1 MRASLP
7 LPLDETYFLTKT
19 MGDIQVKVKLF
30 ATLRRFF
37 PDYDPEKGI
46 DVRIEEGSSIEN
58 LIQTLQLP
66 QNEARVILING
77 ISKKTADIVKDGDL
91 VNIFTPLGGG

>member
-1 MRASLP
+1 
-7 LPLDETYFLTKT
+7 
-19 MGDIQVKVKLF
+19 MGSIRVNVRLF

-46 DVRIEEGSSIEN
+46 EAKVEEGSTVET

-66 QNEARVILING
+66 EKEARVILING
-77 ISKKTADIVKDGDL
+77 ISKKNTDRLTDGDQVSL
-91 VNIFTPLGGG
+91 FTPLGGG

>member
-1 MRASLP
+1 M
-7 LPLDETYFLTKT
+7 
-19 MGDIQVKVKLF
+19 MGSIRVNVRLF

-46 DVRIEEGSSIEN
+46 EVKVDQGSTVKN

-66 QNEARVILING
+66 ENEARVILING
-77 ISKKTADIVKDGDL
+77 KSKNLTDVIADGDQ
-91 VNIFTPLGGG
+91 VNLFTPIGGG

>member
-1 MRASLP
+1 
-7 LPLDETYFLTKT
+7 
-19 MGDIQVKVKLF
+19 MGSIRVNVRLF

-37 PDYDPEKGI
+37 PHYDPEKGI
-46 DVRIEEGSSIEN
+46 EVKVAEGSTVEG

-66 QNEARVILING
+66 KDEARVILING
-77 ISKKTADIVKDGDL
+77 KSKNLMDTIMDGDQ

>member
-1 MRASLP
+1 
-7 LPLDETYFLTKT
+7 
-19 MGDIQVKVKLF
+19 MGSIRVNVRLF

-37 PDYDPEKGI
+37 PGYDPEKG
-46 DVRIEEGSSIEN
+46 VEVKVAEGSMVEN

-77 ISKKTADIVKDGDL
+77 MSKKTTDMLTDGDQVSL
-91 VNIFTPLGGG
+91 FTPLGGGIATSE

>member
-1 MRASLP
+1 
-7 LPLDETYFLTKT
+7 
-19 MGDIQVKVKLF
+19 MGLIQVKVKLF

-77 ISKKTADIVKDGDL
+77 ISKMMTDVIKDGDQIS
-91 VNIFTPLGGG
+91 IFTPLGGG

>member
-1 MRASLP
+1 
-7 LPLDETYFLTKT
+7 
-19 MGDIQVKVKLF
+19 MGSIRVNVRLF

-46 DVRIEEGSSIEN
+46 DVNVEEGSTVQN

-66 QNEARVILING
+66 EKEARVILING
-77 ISKKTADIVKDGDL
+77 KSKNQTDTITDGDQ